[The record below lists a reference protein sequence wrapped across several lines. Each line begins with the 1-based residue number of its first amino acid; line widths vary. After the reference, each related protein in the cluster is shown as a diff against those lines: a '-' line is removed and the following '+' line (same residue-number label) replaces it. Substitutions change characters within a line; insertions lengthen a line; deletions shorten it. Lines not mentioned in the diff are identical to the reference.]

1 MGTSAAAAA
10 AAASS
15 WQQMR
20 AQAPAVQAASGS
32 GALSRTS
39 SGSSHVMSNAAA
51 AGTSGVRVGA
61 KDEGFW
67 ETPSRTTN
75 RAASPL
81 SAAVQQGHQQRGS
94 GTVGG
99 GGKSNA
105 AFGG

>member
-1 MGTSAAAAA
+1 M
-10 AAASS
+10 
-15 WQQMR
+15 
-20 AQAPAVQAASGS
+20 QAASGS
-32 GALSRTS
+32 GGLSRTN
-39 SGSSHVMSNAAA
+39 SGSSHVMTNAAS
-51 AGTSGVRVGA
+51 AGTSGV

-81 SAAVQQGHQQRGS
+81 SASVQQGHQQRGS

-99 GGKSNA
+99 GGKSSA